1 MNVLLPDKLAARA
14 VTEEIRLKLLG
25 FVGALL
31 MIAVQEE
38 LLTANELE
46 ERLEAMIP
54 LVAEKVKVLENKT
67 IYAHS
72 YLEI

>member
-25 FVGALL
+25 FVSALL
-31 MIAVQEE
+31 MIAVQKE
-38 LLTANELE
+38 LLTADELE

-54 LVAEKVKVLENKT
+54 LVAEKVQVLENKT